1 MLQKIGVY
9 FDAFDYLLQLK
20 LVYFSLLGDDS
31 CRPLV
36 ELVNNRWRCKI
47 AACNDVD
54 CFKVSELNGA
64 ALEAVQLNSDKL
76 DNEQI
81 QSVAETEEQICSIKI
96 EQALT
101 DEILAEVIDE
111 KVADEN
117 KLKHPRQSKRT
128 AKKRC
133 KKAGKTEPSGDS
145 QPEEQN
151 TEAMLF
157 SSRENNEKLEEV
169 EQTPVAVDT
178 SKEIL
183 LSDHLSSTNQPK
195 HKVKRSKRE
204 DNSTIGCP
212 GCMKSFDSMN
222 KLMYHA
228 RQNHKDEPDYNELKK
243 KLEDLM
249 YEHSSRSQSL
259 LVQNCSVCGRE
270 RRGVTLLNH
279 LTVWHADCENYDQL
293 IEEAKARYH
302 KNKLAVKLERE
313 KYLFRQQTNVCPF
326 CSKDFAHRASYR
338 KHVTYTCELNPNRRP
353 LFNCNTCGYSS
364 PYTEAFKRH
373 QEQHGT
379 GTKFVCDLC
388 GKEYC
393 NRSGL
398 VVHQR
403 DIHRITKKMPIR
415 YHVCPECQQ
424 EFYCK
429 NHYERHVRTHNGMPV
444 QQQNHNK
451 KITVHWLISL

>member
-1 MLQKIGVY
+1 M
-9 FDAFDYLLQLK
+9 
-20 LVYFSLLGDDS
+20 
-31 CRPLV
+31 

-47 AACNDVD
+47 AAFNDVD
-54 CFKVSELNGA
+54 CFKVSKLNGA

-76 DNEQI
+76 ENEQI
-81 QSVAETEEQICSIKI
+81 QSVAETEDQICNIKI
-96 EQALT
+96 EQALP
-101 DEILAEVIDE
+101 DEILATVIDQ

-117 KLKHPRQSKRT
+117 KLKRPRQSKPST
-128 AKKRC
+128 KKRC
-133 KKAGKTEPSGDS
+133 KKSSKTEPSSDS
-145 QPEEQN
+145 QPGEQN
-151 TEAMLF
+151 VEAMLF
-157 SSRENNEKLEEV
+157 GCQENSEKLEELDV
-169 EQTPVAVDT
+169 GASEET
-178 SKEIL
+178 L
-183 LSDHLSSTNQPK
+183 LSDQLNSPNQPR
-195 HKVKRSKRE
+195 HKTKRSKRE
-204 DNSTIGCP
+204 ENSTIGCP
-212 GCMKSFDSMN
+212 GCTKFFDNMN
-222 KLMYHA
+222 KLMYHV
-228 RQNHKDEPDYNELKK
+228 RHNHKDEPDYNELKK

-279 LTVWHADCENYDQL
+279 LTVWHADCENYEQL

-313 KYLFRQQTNVCPF
+313 KYLFRQQTNVCTY
-326 CSKDFAHRASYR
+326 CSKGFAHRASYR
-338 KHVTYTCELNPNRRP
+338 KHVTYTCEMNPNRRP

-364 PYTEAFKRH
+364 PNTEAFKRH

-379 GTKFVCDLC
+379 GTKYVCDLC

-403 DIHRITKKMPIR
+403 DIHRITKKVPIR
-415 YHVCPECQQ
+415 YHVCPECHQ

-429 NHYERHVRTHNGMPV
+429 NHYERHVRTHNGNPV
-444 QQQNHNK
+444 LKQNLTK
-451 KITVHWLISL
+451 K